1 MAKNRRQSV
10 RSIPSPFV
18 FMSLQIV
25 QERMAEAQKTAKIRG
40 HIIAWDNESSLWR
53 ERRHGHCVIC
63 GATVSVYSSP
73 APNGIDIAGSAL
85 AIDCVPIKPD
95 FKAGTI
101 K

>member
-1 MAKNRRQSV
+1 MAVNRRQSV
-10 RSIPSPFV
+10 QSIPNPSV

-25 QERMAEAQKTAKIRG
+25 QRRMTEAQKTTRLRG

-53 ERRHGHCVIC
+53 EQRHGHCVIC
-63 GATVSVYSSP
+63 GATVSVYSNP

-101 K
+101 